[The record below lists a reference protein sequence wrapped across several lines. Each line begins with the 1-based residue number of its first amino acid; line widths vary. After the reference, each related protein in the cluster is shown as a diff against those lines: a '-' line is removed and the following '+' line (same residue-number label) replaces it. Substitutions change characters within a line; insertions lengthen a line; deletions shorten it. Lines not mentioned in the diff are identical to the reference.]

1 MIAPPA
7 SGSAADIIALFAEA
21 RRRRRRRRITAAAVS
36 LAVAGSVMIGLT
48 AGGGHHDPAPRAA
61 ASSRRAVI
69 TKPRTPG
76 FALPAAHVAWVDYN
90 GQLHIGDV
98 ATGTQHVVANIPSD
112 GGGWFLRARGH
123 LYWPDFNSNKNIVAI
138 RDYDLA
144 TGKIRQLPR
153 GESVFA
159 SADGRHLYIL
169 RSATSLIEL
178 HADGSGPPRS
188 LTSPAGWYFSYSP
201 VGVADGGIVVNAND
215 DRGKLHVP
223 TIAIW
228 YPRTGQVQVIG
239 RGGGVMDE
247 YTPRGGSYSLLAW
260 TPGSCAFRNCP
271 LKITN
276 TATLVTVTARSPL
289 GHGFTEGNGTFSPDG
304 TELAVFVR
312 RASINS
318 SWPNHSE
325 LALINTRTGT
335 LRVVRAAKLVTQ
347 EDAGWVLW
355 LPGGQRLLAGALLY
369 SYAVDAKTLAVR
381 PFFFFPGNEHDI
393 MTSPDVNFSAVI
405 IPGRYARQARRGS
418 R

>member
-1 MIAPPA
+1 M
-7 SGSAADIIALFAEA
+7 LFAEA

-48 AGGGHHDPAPRAA
+48 AGGGHHHPAPRAA
-61 ASSRRAVI
+61 ASSRHAVI
-69 TKPRTPG
+69 AKPRTPG
-76 FALPAAHVAWVDYN
+76 FTLPAAHVAWVDYS

-112 GGGWFLRARGH
+112 GGGWFLRAGGH
-123 LYWPDFNSNKNIVAI
+123 LYWPDFTSNKHIVAI

-169 RSATSLIEL
+169 RSGTSLIEL
-178 HADGSGPPRS
+178 AADGSGPPRS
-188 LTSPAGWYFSYSP
+188 LTPPAGWYFSYSP
-201 VGVADGGIVVNAND
+201 VGVAGGGIVVNAND
-215 DRGKLHVP
+215 DRGTAHVP
-223 TIAIW
+223 AIAIW

-239 RGGGVMDE
+239 RSGGVMDD

-260 TPGSCAFRNCP
+260 TPGSCALRNCP

-276 TATLVTVTARSPL
+276 TATGVTVTARSPL
-289 GHGFTEGNGTFSPDG
+289 GHGFTDPGGAFSPDG
-304 TELAVFVR
+304 SSLAVFVR
-312 RASINS
+312 RAGINS

-335 LRVVRAAKLVTQ
+335 LRLVRAARLITQ

-369 SYAVDAKTLAVR
+369 SYAVDTRTLAAR